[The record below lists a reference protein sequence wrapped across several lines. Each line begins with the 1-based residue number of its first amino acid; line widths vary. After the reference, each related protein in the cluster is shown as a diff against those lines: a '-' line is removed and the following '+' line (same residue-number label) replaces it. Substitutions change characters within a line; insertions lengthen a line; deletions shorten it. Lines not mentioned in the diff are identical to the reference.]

1 MQSCRPGRVHVI
13 FEANNDSWV
22 TLFWWWC
29 VVKCLDNANV
39 EDAPAHKDGAHH
51 AILIKNYQGG
61 FGFKPLNPKPAFKD
75 GAHNRPKI
83 SGTMYRTGEIHCTY

>member
-13 FEANNDSWV
+13 FEANNDSCV

-39 EDAPAHKDGAHH
+39 EDAPAHKDGALN
-51 AILIKNYQGG
+51 AALIKNYQGG
-61 FGFKPLNPKPAFKD
+61 LGFKPLNPKPAFKD
-75 GAHNRPKI
+75 GAHNQPDRK
-83 SGTMYRTGEIHCTY
+83 SVV